1 MRATINREGLPATLV
16 CILSVAALIALYG
29 FGLVTNAYASGC
41 SPTADTPVVTSG
53 NGYARG
59 AVTGGSCSG
68 SWTGKIELRN
78 GAGSTLS
85 SADISGNGQRTGLQ
99 TNFAVCNGANVH
111 TFIWINDG
119 GTVKSDTSG
128 AVSC

>member
-1 MRATINREGLPATLV
+1 MHATINREGLRPILL
-16 CILSVAALIALYG
+16 CILMVTGLIALYG
-29 FGLVTNAYASGC
+29 FGLVTNAYAANC
-41 SPTADTPVVTSG
+41 TPTASTPAVSSG

-59 AVTGGSCSG
+59 AVLGGSCSG

-111 TFIWINDG
+111 TFMWINDG
-119 GTVKSDTSG
+119 GTVKSDTSS